1 MSYYGYQYK
10 QQCYI
15 PGGMKCSAPT
25 FTQQCHSPGV
35 VTCGSCSPCAPTGTK
50 VCTMRKT
57 LASPRCPGPCRPGC
71 VETHVVEGHHSSS
84 SSCSSSRCLD
94 PCSVPFPQPLVQGR
108 ELCVPRCGQAVVRR
122 CPQVCAPAPVCQ
134 DSSCPYSYQWSNS
147 YQYNCG
153 Q

>member
-15 PGGMKCSAPT
+15 PGGMKSPAPA
-25 FTQQCHSPGV
+25 FPQQCHSPGL
-35 VTCGSCSPCAPTGTK
+35 VTCGSCSPCAPAGAK
-50 VCTMRKT
+50 LCTVRKA
-57 LASPRCPGPCRPGC
+57 LASPRCRQGC
-71 VETHVVEGHHSSS
+71 VETHLVEGHHSSS

-94 PCSVPFPQPLVQGR
+94 TCPAPFPQPLVQGR
-108 ELCVPRCGQAVVRR
+108 ELGVPRCGQGVLR
-122 CPQVCAPAPVCQ
+122 CPQVCGPAPVGQ